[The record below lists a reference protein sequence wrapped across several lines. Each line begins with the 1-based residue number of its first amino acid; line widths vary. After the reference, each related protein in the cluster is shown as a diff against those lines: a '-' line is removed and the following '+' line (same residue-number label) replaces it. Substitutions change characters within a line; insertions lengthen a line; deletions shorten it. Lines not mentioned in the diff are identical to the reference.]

1 VRGFSE
7 RLGVQ
12 DGANKSL
19 YDGAAAAA
27 AAVSFNSR
35 GIPQQHQC
43 LVYNNLQTTTTRQP

>member
-27 AAVSFNSR
+27 AAAVSFNS
-35 GIPQQHQC
+35 
-43 LVYNNLQTTTTRQP
+43 